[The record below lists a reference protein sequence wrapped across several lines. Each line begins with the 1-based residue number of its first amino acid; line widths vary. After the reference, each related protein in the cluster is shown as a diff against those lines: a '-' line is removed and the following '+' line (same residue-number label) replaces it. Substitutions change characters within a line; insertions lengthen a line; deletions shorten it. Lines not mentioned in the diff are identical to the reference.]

1 MKPMKKA
8 ELTILIH
15 KDVNLRDELDTIK
28 AHLSEI
34 GAVIMKFENDGLK
47 RLAYPV
53 NGEEEA
59 RYYFYKLSLPAD
71 KFIELSEWIRLR
83 EPVLRHLLIK
93 A

>member
-1 MKPMKKA
+1 MKSMKKA

-15 KDVNLRDELDTIK
+15 KDINLQNELPIIE
-28 AHLSEI
+28 AYLSKI
-34 GAVIMKFENDGLK
+34 GAVIMKTENDGLK

-59 RYYFYKLSLPAD
+59 KYYFYKLDIPAN
-71 KFIELSEWIRLR
+71 KFRELSEWLGTR
-83 EPVLRHLLIK
+83 ESVLRHLLIK